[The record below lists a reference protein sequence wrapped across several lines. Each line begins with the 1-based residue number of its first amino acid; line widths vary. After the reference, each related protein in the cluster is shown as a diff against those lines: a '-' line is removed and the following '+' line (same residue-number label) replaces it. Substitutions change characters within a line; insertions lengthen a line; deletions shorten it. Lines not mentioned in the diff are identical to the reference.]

1 MAKTEL
7 QTCEAIGTLIRK
19 LRKEQGVT
27 QRNLP
32 DWQIPE
38 SDLSAI
44 WKTAKKHVILES
56 FSKYSR
62 LSESECTFTVPMTRS
77 NSRCSRMYSM
87 YF

>member
-27 QRNLP
+27 QAQLAGLANTGIR
-32 DWQIPE
+32 
-38 SDLSAI
+38 